1 MTLSTVTT
9 NGMKRNGLRA
19 ISIKPIGYGRWVF
32 LCKEGELMKYYV
44 IGFISTL
51 TLLILTDKIL
61 LKNAGKE

>member
-32 LCKEGELMKYYV
+32 LCKEGEKMRYFM
-44 IGFISTL
+44 IGFFGTMAVL
-51 TLLILTDKIL
+51 CLFNKR
-61 LKNAGKE
+61 KGENE